1 MPNTVKGVEID
12 PVRENLIA
20 LLKSAD
26 DLPVV
31 EAYGSFADY
40 LIENGVTVSDTNVGK
55 WIPVT
60 ERLPEQSGKYI
71 VCSERKIKVG
81 NWERMEKKVYQAK
94 FYVYPNGWHWGQ
106 KDNGKYI
113 THWMPMPEAPKGE

>member
-1 MPNTVKGVEID
+1 MQKRRELKRLVYAEDVLANID
-12 PVRENLIA
+12 R
-20 LLKSAD
+20 D
-26 DLPVV
+26 R
-31 EAYGSFADY
+31 AYMSDVGWIHAK
-40 LIENGVTVSDTNVGK
+40 NAVSDAPAVEQK

-94 FYVYPNGWHWGQ
+94 FYVYPTGCHWGQ
-106 KDNGKYI
+106 RDKGKHI
-113 THWMPMPEAPKGE
+113 THWMPMPEVPKGE

>member
-1 MPNTVKGVEID
+1 MQKTNKLNRLVYAEDVLKNIDRDRAYMTDVGRIHARAAVNDAPTVEEKHG
-12 PVRENLIA
+12 R
-20 LLKSAD
+20 
-26 DLPVV
+26 
-31 EAYGSFADY
+31 
-40 LIENGVTVSDTNVGK
+40 

-94 FYVYPNGWHWGQ
+94 FYVYPTGCHWGQ
-106 KDNGKYI
+106 RDKGKHI
-113 THWMPMPEAPKGE
+113 THWMPMPEVPKGE